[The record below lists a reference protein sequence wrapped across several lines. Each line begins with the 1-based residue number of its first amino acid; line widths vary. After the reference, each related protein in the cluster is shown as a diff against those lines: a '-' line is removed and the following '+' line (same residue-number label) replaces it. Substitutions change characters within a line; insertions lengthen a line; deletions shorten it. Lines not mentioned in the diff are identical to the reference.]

1 MGKEFLPVKSKLL
14 IIVGFENLINESAG
28 GFKAGKAEQTCRA
41 AGIGRKQEL
50 LWMQNIVTN

>member
-14 IIVGFENLINESAG
+14 IISGFGNLINEPAG
-28 GFKAGKAEQTCRA
+28 GFEAGKAEQTCRA
-41 AGIGRKQEL
+41 AGISRKQEL